1 MFTLNED
8 KSIYATRGDIVFFSV
23 TADDG
28 GVPYKFKAG
37 DVVHFKVYG
46 KKDTENV
53 VLHKKFPVTAETESV
68 DIFLTEDDTKI
79 GEVISKPKDYWYE
92 VELNPEVNPQTII
105 GYDEDGAKVF
115 KLFPEGDDIPP
126 YEPIKPEDIP
136 IVDGD
141 LDLTSDRPVENKAI
155 SRAVV
160 RLNDSINKANEK
172 AAEMDAAMVVEK
184 ARLDNLIE
192 HKDTTYSARLEY
204 MEYITEETK
213 SKLEAELRS
222 DGVYA
227 RVKVVFR
234 EANQFYGGS
243 GMNVFIIPNEC
254 RPIDVGVVHTEDD
267 MRYSIL
273 YDKENDRYVMELY
286 AVDGA
291 LTAPSDSG
299 FVHISYALADY
310 ELKDIRVGADG
321 VTYPT
326 AGEAVRKQI
335 KYVSDCFDNLTIE
348 GYDIGDQFKDIKAE
362 CEMIAGHF
370 FRCPDSDM
378 VESTLW
384 NCYTYPVRAGERYRI
399 RTYTVSAGAAIAFMA
414 MEWDADEIDPAI
426 YYYPTTASSGEI
438 VDAVITVPVG
448 AVQMLVNERPDKSVA
463 SIGKLVGKKFTKN
476 DAGVAQ
482 SVLNG
487 KRLVCCGDS
496 ITEAINPNGGYFVN
510 YAEIVADRHGMI
522 CHKDG
527 VGGSTMA
534 YGKGKSFSISRYL
547 NVPEFDYLTIWFGW
561 NDAAYS
567 KLGTIED
574 VSNDTFYGA
583 YKMVLEHLITNNPTK
598 KIGIIVPYG
607 SDAVDPFA
615 QAVRDVSALY
625 GVPCLDLKDSNRC
638 SLLWG
643 TENAVQLARRNAL
656 TYDGTHPNQSGYDY
670 LSTMYE
676 QFLLSL

>member
-1 MFTLNED
+1 MFTLND
-8 KSIYATRGDIVFFSV
+8 DLSIYATRGDVVLFSV
-23 TADDG
+23 TAEDSG
-28 GVPYKFKAG
+28 EPYVFQAG
-37 DVVHFKVYG
+37 DVVRIKVYG
-46 KKDTENV
+46 KKDAENV
-53 VLHKKFPVTAETESV
+53 VLQKDFPVTEDTESV
-68 DIFLTEDDTKI
+68 EILLTEEDTKI
-79 GEVISKPKDYWYE
+79 GDVISKHKDYWYE
-92 VELNPEVNPQTII
+92 VELNPFTNPQTII

-115 KLFPEGDDIPP
+115 RLFPEGDDVPP
-126 YEPIKPEDIP
+126 RKPTKPEDIP
-136 IVDGD
+136 VVDD
-141 LDLTSDRPVENKAI
+141 ELDMTSTRPVENQAI
-155 SRAVV
+155 ARAIVSLATV
-160 RLNDSINKANEK
+160 AEANEK
-172 AAEMDAAMVVEK
+172 GLAEYK
-184 ARLDNLIE
+184 ARFDNLITE
-192 HKDTTYSARLEY
+192 DVAIVNQPLEY
-204 MEYITEETK
+204 LGDSTNAKMSATIT
-213 SKLEAELRS
+213 S
-222 DGVYA
+222 DGVHA
-227 RVKVVFR
+227 TIAVNFR
-234 EANQFYGGS
+234 EANL
-243 GMNVFIIPNEC
+243 FISSYMADMFVIPTEC
-254 RPIDVGVVHTEDD
+254 RPIDAGVIHTDLGMAFEI
-267 MRYSIL
+267 RY
-273 YDKENDRYVMELY
+273 DTENGRYVLAMGAAVEGEY
-286 AVDGA
+286 APNDTVRPA
-291 LTAPSDSG
+291 TMT
-299 FVHISYALADY
+299 YALGDY

-321 VTYPT
+321 VIYPT